1 MTVSCGL
8 GHTCRRSSSRRGSSA
23 AATLKIVGSAI
34 LEMPPPSSLN
44 GPPLRRPQIRCTR
57 QIETDTVQS
66 SGLCIASDTAQ
77 SSGLRPCAS
86 LAAYNRF
93 AFFLARKEGTTCL
106 VQNPLPVLLNF
117 CGRRYGPVTAVFPT
131 FIWSNKKRII
141 RHVRGDLDHNI
152 TFSERTV
159 PGALKGPGSEKVGRS
174 VYTRLLP
181 TSLALP
187 SS

>member
-1 MTVSCGL
+1 VEG
-8 GHTCRRSSSRRGSSA
+8 GSSGEGRQQRWGRA
-23 AATLKIVGSAI
+23 AKVGTDDGSCSRPGKQLRGARRQSI

-44 GPPLRRPQIRCTR
+44 GPPLKRPQIQCTR

-93 AFFLARKEGTTCL
+93 ASFLAKKEGTTCL
-106 VQNPLPVLLNF
+106 LQNPLPVLFNF
-117 CGRRYGPVTAVFPT
+117 CGRQYGLVTAVFPT
-131 FIWSNKKRII
+131 CIWSNKKRSI
-141 RHVRGDLDHNI
+141 RHVRGELDHNI

-159 PGALKGPGSEKVGRS
+159 PGALKGPGNEKVGR
-174 VYTRLLP
+174 
-181 TSLALP
+181 
-187 SS
+187 